1 MVSLLKLAKVT
12 EKGVEFQSPHD
23 GTMMMLTPEKSIDIQ
38 NSIGKTKSIQIE
50 LPFSI
55 LLLKSIMI
63 CLGYINCTAI
73 TTAIIISKH

>member
-38 NSIGKTKSIQIE
+38 NSIGKAKSII
-50 LPFSI
+50 I

-63 CLGYINCTAI
+63 CLSYINCTTDLLI
-73 TTAIIISKH
+73 TTAIILSKH